1 MFLKKEK
8 FTWQT
13 ESLTI
18 FELSALQRIEY
29 ITFMA
34 AEEKA
39 VSADSDGISDQEMT
53 ARLIGS
59 NIRCGA
65 RLIAMSLWHN
75 DPAGTDVE
83 TLYQQV
89 LSGWPP
95 EAIGKAEMEIKL
107 LSGMLVPLMMT
118 TLPIRMPPRRPKA
131 LNPLRRKSPCQRA
144 EVCPESGARVRATR
158 LACHAGWNDFQ

>member
-83 TLYQQV
+83 KLYQQV

-95 EAIGKAEMEIKL
+95 EAIGKAEMQVKL
-107 LSGMLVPLMMT
+107 LSGMLFPVEDEKGDHQDVEGVTESSANEESVTAEKPL
-118 TLPIRMPPRRPKA
+118 PA
-131 LNPLRRKSPCQRA
+131 S
-144 EVCPESGARVRATR
+144 
-158 LACHAGWNDFQ
+158 

>member
-1 MFLKKEK
+1 MFLKSELL
-8 FTWQT
+8 
-13 ESLTI
+13 ESNGSSVTL
-18 FELSALQRIEY
+18 FQLSALQRIEY

-107 LSGMLVPLMMT
+107 LSGMLVPVEDDNPADPDASAEAEGAEPVT
-118 TLPIRMPPRRPKA
+118 AEKPLPA
-131 LNPLRRKSPCQRA
+131 S
-144 EVCPESGARVRATR
+144 
-158 LACHAGWNDFQ
+158 

>member
-18 FELSALQRIEY
+18 FELSALQRIEFL
-29 ITFMA
+29 TFMA
-34 AEEKA
+34 SEEKA

-53 ARLIGS
+53 TRLVGS

-75 DPAGTDVE
+75 DPSGADVD

-107 LSGMLVPLMMT
+107 LSGMLVPVEDNNGDAQDALVEADSAEPIT
-118 TLPIRMPPRRPKA
+118 AEKPLPA
-131 LNPLRRKSPCQRA
+131 S
-144 EVCPESGARVRATR
+144 
-158 LACHAGWNDFQ
+158 

>member
-8 FTWQT
+8 FNWQT

-59 NIRCGA
+59 NIRC
-65 RLIAMSLWHN
+65 
-75 DPAGTDVE
+75 DPAGSDVE

-107 LSGMLVPLMMT
+107 LSGMLVPVEDDNVADPDALAEAESAEPVT
-118 TLPIRMPPRRPKA
+118 AEKPLPA
-131 LNPLRRKSPCQRA
+131 S
-144 EVCPESGARVRATR
+144 
-158 LACHAGWNDFQ
+158 

>member
-65 RLIAMSLWHN
+65 RLIAMSL
-75 DPAGTDVE
+75 
-83 TLYQQV
+83 
-89 LSGWPP
+89 
-95 EAIGKAEMEIKL
+95 
-107 LSGMLVPLMMT
+107 
-118 TLPIRMPPRRPKA
+118 
-131 LNPLRRKSPCQRA
+131 
-144 EVCPESGARVRATR
+144 
-158 LACHAGWNDFQ
+158 

>member
-8 FTWQT
+8 FTWQN

-18 FELSALQRIEY
+18 FELSALQRIDFL
-29 ITFMA
+29 TFMA
-34 AEEKA
+34 NEEKA
-39 VSADSDGISDQEMT
+39 VSADSDGISDQEVT
-53 ARLIGS
+53 TRLIGS

-89 LSGWPP
+89 LKSWPP
-95 EAIGKAEMEIKL
+95 EAIGKAEMQVKL
-107 LSGMLVPLMMT
+107 LSGMLLPVEDEKDDHQDEDGLTDESVNAEPVTVEKPL
-118 TLPIRMPPRRPKA
+118 PA
-131 LNPLRRKSPCQRA
+131 S
-144 EVCPESGARVRATR
+144 
-158 LACHAGWNDFQ
+158 

>member
-75 DPAGTDVE
+75 EPAGTDVE

-89 LSGWPP
+89 LSSWPP
-95 EAIGKAEMEIKL
+95 EAIGKAEMQVKL
-107 LSGMLVPLMMT
+107 LSGMLFPVEDEKGDHQDVEGVTESSANEESVTAEKPL
-118 TLPIRMPPRRPKA
+118 PA
-131 LNPLRRKSPCQRA
+131 S
-144 EVCPESGARVRATR
+144 
-158 LACHAGWNDFQ
+158 

>member
-1 MFLKKEK
+1 M
-8 FTWQT
+8 
-13 ESLTI
+13 
-18 FELSALQRIEY
+18 ARRIPL
-29 ITFMA
+29 TFMA
-34 AEEKA
+34 NEEKA

-83 TLYQQV
+83 TLFQQV

-107 LSGMLVPLMMT
+107 LSGMLVPVEDDNVADPDASAEAESAEPVT
-118 TLPIRMPPRRPKA
+118 AEKPLPA
-131 LNPLRRKSPCQRA
+131 S
-144 EVCPESGARVRATR
+144 
-158 LACHAGWNDFQ
+158 

>member
-1 MFLKKEK
+1 MFLKKKK
-8 FTWQT
+8 FNWET

-39 VSADSDGISDQEMT
+39 VSTDSDGISNQEMT
-53 ARLIGS
+53 ARLVGS
-59 NIRCGA
+59 NIRSGA

-89 LSGWPP
+89 LNGWPP
-95 EAIGKAEMEIKL
+95 VAIGKAEMEIKL
-107 LSGMLVPLMMT
+107 LSGMLAPLEDDNAVDPEASAEAQSAEPVT
-118 TLPIRMPPRRPKA
+118 AEKPLPA
-131 LNPLRRKSPCQRA
+131 S
-144 EVCPESGARVRATR
+144 
-158 LACHAGWNDFQ
+158 

>member
-18 FELSALQRIEY
+18 FELSALQRIEFL
-29 ITFMA
+29 TFMTS
-34 AEEKA
+34 EEKA

-53 ARLIGS
+53 TRLVGS

-75 DPAGTDVE
+75 DPSGADVD

-107 LSGMLVPLMMT
+107 LSGMLVPVEDDNAEEPDDAADT
-118 TLPIRMPPRRPKA
+118 ETADPVTAEKPLPA
-131 LNPLRRKSPCQRA
+131 S
-144 EVCPESGARVRATR
+144 
-158 LACHAGWNDFQ
+158 

>member
-1 MFLKKEK
+1 MFLKKAK

-107 LSGMLVPLMMT
+107 LSGMLVPVDDDNAAD
-118 TLPIRMPPRRPKA
+118 PDA
-131 LNPLRRKSPCQRA
+131 SA
-144 EVCPESGARVRATR
+144 EAESAEPESAEPVTAEKP
-158 LACHAGWNDFQ
+158 LPAS